1 MQRDRLFVTG
11 MVDACARIVDLTDGR
26 DVAELESEQ
35 TVRESLLWN
44 FTVLGEA
51 ANQVSD
57 DLRAAHPDVPWR
69 RATSLRNRIV
79 HGYWA
84 IELDV
89 ILTTAQDV
97 VPEMLDRLRLASA
110 ALER

>member
-1 MQRDRLFVTG
+1 MQRDRLYLTG
-11 MVDACARIVDLTDGR
+11 MVEACARIVDLTDGR
-26 DVAELESEQ
+26 SLAEFEQ
-35 TVRESLLWN
+35 EPTVRESLLWN

-57 DLRAAHPDVPWR
+57 GVRDAHPDVPWR

-84 IELDV
+84 IEMDV
-89 ILTTAQDV
+89 ILTTAHDV
-97 VPEMLDRLRLASA
+97 VPEMLDRLRSASA
-110 ALER
+110 AFDR